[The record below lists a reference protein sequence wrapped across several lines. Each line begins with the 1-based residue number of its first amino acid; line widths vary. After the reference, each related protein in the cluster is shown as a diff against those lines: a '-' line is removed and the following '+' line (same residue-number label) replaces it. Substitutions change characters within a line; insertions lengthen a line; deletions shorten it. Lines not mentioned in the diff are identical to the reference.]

1 MYYKT
6 TICSMKCPVL
16 RRKSQAAASA
26 IHKVF
31 LLYYYL
37 IFRSMKIY
45 LPLSSES
52 IPQIATAPT
61 STRLSG
67 VVPCTRRCPM
77 PSPARARQ
85 ELAFRAVLGKQSR
98 NGCWRAAV
106 AREVSDGPKRC
117 KLAHAFMLM
126 WQYSYKG
133 LELAQILGQL
143 SLASFLLVAPSAH
156 G

>member
-1 MYYKT
+1 
-6 TICSMKCPVL
+6 
-16 RRKSQAAASA
+16 
-26 IHKVF
+26 
-31 LLYYYL
+31 
-37 IFRSMKIY
+37 
-45 LPLSSES
+45 
-52 IPQIATAPT
+52 
-61 STRLSG
+61 
-67 VVPCTRRCPM
+67 M

-85 ELAFRAVLGKQSR
+85 GLAFRAVLGKQSR

-106 AREVSDGPKRC
+106 AREVSDGPKKC

-126 WQYSYKG
+126 WEYSYKG

>member
-1 MYYKT
+1 
-6 TICSMKCPVL
+6 
-16 RRKSQAAASA
+16 
-26 IHKVF
+26 
-31 LLYYYL
+31 
-37 IFRSMKIY
+37 
-45 LPLSSES
+45 
-52 IPQIATAPT
+52 
-61 STRLSG
+61 
-67 VVPCTRRCPM
+67 M
-77 PSPARARQ
+77 PSLRARQ
-85 ELAFRAVLGKQSR
+85 GLAFRAVLGKQSR

-126 WQYSYKG
+126 WEYSYKG